1 MKGVRYLNLD
11 INNFEIVKDKES
23 FIEHKDIKK
32 NFKLPKKFPI
42 MSMVVLTIIILGC
55 LFSNIIMTHN
65 PKFIDLANSNVSPN
79 SIFYF
84 GTDSMG
90 RDIFSDIWYGGRIS
104 LFIGIF
110 STIISTTFAI
120 VYGSISGMAPEWI
133 DDVMMKATEIFLS
146 IPSILVIIF
155 VQAIIGGSNPISISL
170 VIGVVSWMNIA
181 KIIRSEVRQI
191 RNSEYILAAQIMGG
205 NFFYIVKQ
213 HLIPNF
219 VSSIMFMVVSNIG
232 SAIGT
237 EATLSFLGIGLPIEV
252 ISWGSMLSLAQDA
265 LLSNYWWIILI
276 PGLFLVVTLVSIAN
290 IGNYL
295 RRKNIK
301 KYNNL

>member
-23 FIEHKDIKK
+23 FIEYKDIKK

-133 DDVMMKATEIFLS
+133 DDLMMKATEILLS
-146 IPSILVIIF
+146 IPSILIIIF
-155 VQAIIGGSNPISISL
+155 VQAIIGGSNPVSISI
-170 VIGVVSWMNIA
+170 VIGLVSWMSIS
-181 KIIRSEVRQI
+181 KIVRSEVRQI
-191 RNSEYILAAQIMGG
+191 RNSEYILAAKIMGG
-205 NFFYIVKQ
+205 KFFYIVKQ
-213 HLIPNF
+213 HLVANF
-219 VSSIMFMVVSNIG
+219 ISSIMFMVVSNIG
-232 SAIGT
+232 SAIAT
-237 EATLSFLGIGLPIEV
+237 ESTLSFLGIGLPIEI